1 MIKLS
6 PKLEV
11 CVDTFAGLIAAVE
24 GGADRIELCS
34 SLSEGGLTPSAGL
47 MKAAAQTGIPCNVMI
62 RPRTGD
68 FKYCRHEIEI
78 MSHDISNAH
87 FYNLNGVVFGV
98 EDGSGNLDTKSIAY
112 LMDQAKGL
120 DTTLHRVVDVISDR
134 LHAIDQAIELGFKRI
149 LTSGGAHDAIN
160 GAAEIAKMVQHADEE
175 IIIMPGGGI
184 NPRNVVTISQ
194 ITKTSEFHASCSIEL
209 KVLSSN
215 LFTRKSPR
223 ITSADEVRKLKD
235 ALKTTLTFGQPHL
248 TGPY

>member
-1 MIKLS
+1 MIKVS

-112 LMDQAKGL
+112 LMDQARGL

-134 LHAIDQAIELGFKRI
+134 FHAIDQAVEFGFNQI
-149 LTSGGAHDAIN
+149 LTSGGAHNAVA
-160 GAAEIAKMVQHADEE
+160 GASEIAKMVEHADDQ

-184 NPRNVVTISQ
+184 NSRNVAKISQ
-194 ITKTSEFHASCSIEL
+194 LTNTSDFHASCSIEK
-209 KVLSSN
+209 KVRLPN
-215 LFTRKSPR
+215 LFTQKAMR
-223 ITSADEVRKLKD
+223 ITSADEVRQMK
-235 ALKTTLTFGQPHL
+235 AAIKTLI
-248 TGPY
+248 

>member
-112 LMDQAKGL
+112 LMDQARGL

-134 LHAIDQAIELGFKRI
+134 FHAIDQAVEFGFNRI
-149 LTSGGAHDAIN
+149 LTSGGAHNAAA
-160 GAAEIAKMVQHADEE
+160 GASEIAKMVEHADDQ

-184 NPRNVVTISQ
+184 NSRNVAKISQ
-194 ITKTSEFHASCSIEL
+194 LTNTSDFHASCSIEK
-209 KVLSSN
+209 KVRLPN
-215 LFTRKSPR
+215 LFTQKAMR
-223 ITSADEVRKLKD
+223 ITSADEVRQMK
-235 ALKTTLTFGQPHL
+235 AAIKTLI
-248 TGPY
+248 

>member
-47 MKAAAQTGIPCNVMI
+47 MKAAAQTGIPCHVMI

-68 FKYCRHEIEI
+68 FKYCRDEIEI

-87 FYNLNGVVFGV
+87 FYKLNGVVFGV
-98 EDGSGNLDTKSIAY
+98 EDGYGNLDTKSIAY
-112 LMDQAKGL
+112 LMDQARGL

-134 LHAIDQAIELGFKRI
+134 FHAIDQAIEFGFNRI
-149 LTSGGAHDAIN
+149 LTSGGAHNAVA
-160 GAAEIAKMVQHADEE
+160 GASEIAKMVEHADDQ

-184 NPRNVVTISQ
+184 NSRNVAKISQ
-194 ITKTSEFHASCSIEL
+194 LTSTSDFHASCSIEK
-209 KVLSSN
+209 KVRLPN
-215 LFTRKSPR
+215 LFTQKAMR
-223 ITSADEVRKLKD
+223 ITSADEVRQMKAAIK
-235 ALKTTLTFGQPHL
+235 H
-248 TGPY
+248 

>member
-1 MIKLS
+1 MFFSELKKMTKLS

-47 MKAAAQTGIPCNVMI
+47 MKAAAQTGIPCHVMI

-68 FKYCRHEIEI
+68 FKYCRDEIEI

-87 FYNLNGVVFGV
+87 FYNLIVVVFGV
-98 EDGSGNLDTKSIAY
+98 EDGSGKLDAKSIAY
-112 LMDQAKGL
+112 LMKETRGL
-120 DTTLHRVVDVISDR
+120 DATLHRVVDVISDR
-134 LHAIDQAIELGFKRI
+134 FHAIDQAIELGFKRI

-160 GAAEIAKMVQHADEE
+160 GAAEIAKMVQHADED

-184 NPRNVVTISQ
+184 NSRNVAKISQ
-194 ITKTSEFHASCSIEL
+194 LTSTSEFHSSYGIEQ
-209 KVLSSN
+209 KVHAPGI
-215 LFTRKSPR
+215 FAQKSKR
-223 ITSADEVRKLKD
+223 ITSADEVRQMK
-235 ALKTTLTFGQPHL
+235 AAIKTLM
-248 TGPY
+248 

>member
-112 LMDQAKGL
+112 LMDQARGL
-120 DTTLHRVVDVISDR
+120 DTTLHRVVDVISAR
-134 LHAIDQAIELGFKRI
+134 FHAIDQAVEFGFNRI
-149 LTSGGAHDAIN
+149 LTSGGAHNAVA
-160 GAAEIAKMVQHADEE
+160 GASEIAKMVEHADDQ

-184 NPRNVVTISQ
+184 NSRNVAKISQ
-194 ITKTSEFHASCSIEL
+194 LTNTSDFHASCSIEK
-209 KVLSSN
+209 KVRLPN
-215 LFTRKSPR
+215 LFTQKAMR
-223 ITSADEVRKLKD
+223 ITSADEVRQMK
-235 ALKTTLTFGQPHL
+235 AAIKTLI
-248 TGPY
+248 

>member
-47 MKAAAQTGIPCNVMI
+47 MKAAAQIGIPCHVMI

-87 FYNLNGVVFGV
+87 FYNLSGVVFGV

-112 LMDQAKGL
+112 LMDQARGL
-120 DTTLHRVVDVISDR
+120 DPTLHRVIDVISDR
-134 LHAIDQAIELGFKRI
+134 LRAIDQAIELGFDRI
-149 LTSGGAHDAIN
+149 LTSGGAHDAVT
-160 GAAEIAKMVQHADEE
+160 GATEIAKMVRHAHSAIK
-175 IIIMPGGGI
+175 IIPGGGI
-184 NPRNVVTISQ
+184 STKNVSEIFK
-194 ITKTSEFHASCSIEL
+194 ITNASEFHASCSIEL

-215 LFTRKSPR
+215 LFTQKSPR

-235 ALKTTLTFGQPHL
+235 ALKKH
-248 TGPY
+248 

>member
-47 MKAAAQTGIPCNVMI
+47 MQAAAQTGIPCHVMI

-112 LMDQAKGL
+112 LMDQARGL

-134 LHAIDQAIELGFKRI
+134 FHAIDQAVEFGFNRI
-149 LTSGGAHDAIN
+149 LTSGGAHNAVA
-160 GAAEIAKMVQHADEE
+160 GASEIAKMVEHAGGQ

-184 NPRNVVTISQ
+184 NSRNVAKISQ
-194 ITKTSEFHASCSIEL
+194 LTNTSDFHASCSMEK
-209 KVLSSN
+209 KVRLPN
-215 LFTRKSPR
+215 LFTQKTMR
-223 ITSADEVRKLKD
+223 ITSADEVRQMK
-235 ALKTTLTFGQPHL
+235 AAIKTLI
-248 TGPY
+248 